1 MSESPHPNPSSM
13 TTHAQV
19 DSLAILYVPY
29 KLLEA
34 QILNSSD
41 RYTIVEDIPS
51 KIMRLKI
58 HRSRD

>member
-1 MSESPHPNPSSM
+1 M